1 MKYELIKWDFCS
13 QSTTDEKGNYSVKV
27 TIAIHPTDG
36 IAADFSNDI
45 EIPLSNELTGW
56 QVDEAIETAVNNYVS
71 EINKS

>member
-13 QSTTDEKGNYSVKV
+13 QSTTDEQGNYSVKV
-27 TIAIHPTDG
+27 TIAIHPTDS

-56 QVDEAIETAVNNYVS
+56 QVDAAIELAVNNYVT
-71 EINKS
+71 EINK

>member
-1 MKYELIKWDFCS
+1 MKY
-13 QSTTDEKGNYSVKV
+13 

-56 QVDEAIETAVNNYVS
+56 QVDAAVELAVS
-71 EINKS
+71 NFVTDINK